1 MVLNSNGWIAH
12 EQEPIGSPRV
22 SVFAIYFLIE
32 KKREEHVYLSC
43 LLMSLICGLLN
54 CTSKVSRLP
63 QIIKNVVGSSVC
75 CNMQDHNAHNFK
87 DSSSRTP
94 PLICPFKAFIDF
106 GIVVL
111 FSDEILKLLRWCNI
125 AEKLCELK
133 LISRVGESLKT
144 FSRWAGCSGNSTP
157 AQIRNLEIN

>member
-1 MVLNSNGWIAH
+1 M
-12 EQEPIGSPRV
+12 

-54 CTSKVSRLP
+54 CTPKVSRLP

-111 FSDEILKLLRWCNI
+111 FSDEILNFCPGWCNI

-133 LISRVGESLKT
+133 LI
-144 FSRWAGCSGNSTP
+144 
-157 AQIRNLEIN
+157 